1 MKTLPEVWP
10 YARPRALLTD
20 LDDTV
25 LEGGRL
31 RASVLA
37 ALESLQD
44 AGIAVVAVTGR
55 PASWAEMAAHQWPLF
70 GALGENGALS
80 YRRLGSRVIEHDDA
94 PREVRV
100 ERTHRLNVLSRDI
113 SQAFPSLKAAADS
126 RGRISDRAWDIAE
139 NERVEAAEVAR
150 VRTFLE
156 SRGAKTA
163 QSSIHVHATFE
174 RQDKA
179 TGALAFLQREL
190 QLDPASALAS
200 IPFVGDSGNDRPCFS
215 AFDRSVGVANI
226 DAHLGSLARTPRFRT
241 RSARSEGFLELCRA
255 LLAAP
260 A

>member
-1 MKTLPEVWP
+1 MKTLPEAWP

-55 PASWAEMAAHQWPLF
+55 PASWAELAAHQWPLF

-80 YRRLGSRVIEHDDA
+80 YRRVGSRVIAHDDA
-94 PREVRV
+94 APELRA
-100 ERTHRLNVLSRDI
+100 ERTHRLNALSHEL
-113 SQAFPSLKAAADS
+113 SQAFPSLKPAADS

-139 NERVEAAEVAR
+139 NERVETADVAR
-150 VRTFLE
+150 ARTFLE

-174 RQDKA
+174 RHDKA
-179 TGALAFLQREL
+179 TGALAFLHREL
-190 QLDPASALAS
+190 GLDPATALATV
-200 IPFVGDSGNDRPCFS
+200 PFIGDSGNDRPCFS
-215 AFDRSVGVANI
+215 AFERSVGVANI
-226 DAHLGSLARTPRFRT
+226 DAHLGALAKTPRFRT
-241 RSARSEGFLELCRA
+241 RGARSAGFLELSRA
-255 LLAAP
+255 LLASAP
-260 A
+260 